1 MQKKLRNGR
10 ASTKTSVE
18 DERSRAARK
27 PSLGAGRY
35 KRIVARTIT
44 PATPQITTIANRK
57 CMATPPL
64 PKDHRDGDRRD
75 YTPHETHRYYRVHSE
90 TYPRLNHLGDR

>member
-1 MQKKLRNGR
+1 MGIFHQ
-10 ASTKTSVE
+10 AP
-18 DERSRAARK
+18 A
-27 PSLGAGRY
+27 PY

-64 PKDHRDGDRRD
+64 PKDHRDGDRRN
-75 YTPHETHRYYRVHSE
+75 YTPHETYRYYRVQGE

>member
-1 MQKKLRNGR
+1 VIFATVADAN
-10 ASTKTSVE
+10 SFSE
-18 DERSRAARK
+18 AAQRHFMK
-27 PSLGAGRY
+27 RRY

-90 TYPRLNHLGDR
+90 PILD

>member
-1 MQKKLRNGR
+1 MSKWILAAASDARLHGR
-10 ASTKTSVE
+10 ELEA
-18 DERSRAARK
+18 DDAA
-27 PSLGAGRY
+27 AGSGGHY

>member
-1 MQKKLRNGR
+1 
-10 ASTKTSVE
+10 
-18 DERSRAARK
+18 
-27 PSLGAGRY
+27 
-35 KRIVARTIT
+35 
-44 PATPQITTIANRK
+44 
-57 CMATPPL
+57 MAMPPL